1 MNYNSYNSDNA
12 TGTIE
17 VGILGS
23 TGSIGTQTLDI
34 VSEYPARFR
43 ASLLTAGKNWRL
55 LAEQARKY
63 LPRRVVIADE
73 TAYPYLRDALSDLP
87 VEVAAGAE
95 AIAEAATM
103 PELDTVVTAMVGY
116 SGLIPTVRAIQGD
129 KRIALANKETLV
141 VAGEIITRLLE
152 ESDSEI
158 VPVDS
163 EHSAIFQCLQGESSR
178 RASKILLTASG
189 GPFRTISREELGHV
203 TVADALNHPNWDM
216 GAKVTIDSASMMN
229 KGFEMIEAK
238 WLFGCPADKI
248 EIVVHPQS
256 IVHSMVEFNDGSI
269 KAQLGLP
276 DMHIPIRYAL
286 AYPDRLPSSTPAL
299 SLPPYAN
306 LTFEAPDYDKFPM
319 LGFAFDAIRM
329 GGNMPCILNAA
340 NEIAVAAF
348 LRGEISF
355 TSIPLTAQATME
367 RTPFETTVS
376 LEDLVETN
384 REARSIA
391 EQQIRRL
398 SFNRQ

>member
-116 SGLIPTVRAIQGD
+116 SGLIPTVRAIQGG

-163 EHSAIFQCLQGESSR
+163 EQIG
-178 RASKILLTASG
+178 RASC
-189 GPFRTISREELGHV
+189 RERV
-203 TVADALNHPNWDM
+203 
-216 GAKVTIDSASMMN
+216 
-229 KGFEMIEAK
+229 F
-238 WLFGCPADKI
+238 
-248 EIVVHPQS
+248 
-256 IVHSMVEFNDGSI
+256 
-269 KAQLGLP
+269 
-276 DMHIPIRYAL
+276 
-286 AYPDRLPSSTPAL
+286 
-299 SLPPYAN
+299 
-306 LTFEAPDYDKFPM
+306 
-319 LGFAFDAIRM
+319 
-329 GGNMPCILNAA
+329 
-340 NEIAVAAF
+340 
-348 LRGEISF
+348 
-355 TSIPLTAQATME
+355 
-367 RTPFETTVS
+367 
-376 LEDLVETN
+376 
-384 REARSIA
+384 
-391 EQQIRRL
+391 
-398 SFNRQ
+398 